1 MDRSID
7 PSSQN
12 SYPQQLEEL
21 SKLTGELAHEIK
33 NPLSTL
39 KINLTLVREYL
50 EQPDLSRSADVAR
63 ALRKLAVI
71 QEETDRLET
80 ILSGFLHYI
89 GRPELQWVV
98 IDVNQIVGDMVDF
111 YLPQAYNNSVTMRQ
125 GLHKGSLICK
135 VDAAML
141 KQVLL
146 NLFINAQQAMPKG
159 GDLIVRT
166 DRTPPWALIQ
176 ISDTGCGIEPDK
188 LNRIFE
194 PYYSSKPKGTGLG
207 LATARK
213 IVEAHA
219 GSIAVTSEPGKGT
232 SFTIRLPLFR
242 DKDDR
247 QEKAE

>member
-1 MDRSID
+1 MDRPSD
-7 PSSQN
+7 PPPRISC
-12 SYPQQLEEL
+12 PQQLEEL
-21 SKLTGELAHEIK
+21 AKLTGELAHEIK

-39 KINLTLVREYL
+39 KINLKLVREYL
-50 EQPDLSRSADVAR
+50 EQPDLTRSPDVGR

-71 QEETDRLET
+71 QEEADRLEA

-89 GRPELQWVV
+89 GRPELQRAPGDIGQV
-98 IDVNQIVGDMVDF
+98 VGDMVDF
-111 YLPQAYNNSVTMRQ
+111 YLPQAHNSAVTLRQ
-125 GLHKGSLICK
+125 GLHKQPLVCM

-146 NLFINAQQAMPKG
+146 NLFINAQQAMPQG

-166 DRTPPWALIQ
+166 DRQPPWALIQ
-176 ISDTGCGIEPDK
+176 VSDTGSGIEADK

-194 PYYSSKPKGTGLG
+194 PYYSSKPRGTGLG

-219 GSIAVTSEPGKGT
+219 GSISVTSEPGKGT
-232 SFTIRLPLFR
+232 AFTIRLPLIS
-242 DKDDR
+242 K
-247 QEKAE
+247 E

>member
-1 MDRSID
+1 MDRPID
-7 PSSQN
+7 PSPQCSC
-12 SYPQQLEEL
+12 PQQLEEL

-39 KINLTLVREYL
+39 KINLKLVHEYL
-50 EQPDLSRSADVAR
+50 DQPDLAKSADVGR

-71 QEETDRLET
+71 QEEADRLEA

-98 IDVNQIVGDMVDF
+98 IDVNQVVGDMVDF
-111 YLPQAYNNSVTMRQ
+111 YLPQAYNNAITLRQ
-125 GLHKGSLICK
+125 GLYKEALICK
-135 VDAAML
+135 VDAAMI

-146 NLFINAQQAMPKG
+146 NLFINAQQAMPQG

-166 DRTPPWALIQ
+166 DRQPPWALIQ
-176 ISDTGCGIEPDK
+176 ISDTGCGIEPDR

-219 GSIAVTSEPGKGT
+219 GSITVTSEPGKGT
-232 SFTIRLPLFR
+232 SFTILLPLM
-242 DKDDR
+242 
-247 QEKAE
+247 QET